1 MMNIWIENESAGKYL
16 YMERNTDNTAFENG
30 MLRSMAADCILYPKA
45 VFKNGKSCY
54 ECNISG
60 LTQFSD
66 YMSRHSFGAEDLS
79 SVLIQ
84 ISNAVNAVKNYLLDE
99 NSLLLES
106 ENIFS
111 DEKGNELKFCVLPGN
126 RKSFEKS
133 LRVLI
138 TELLRHVDTNSHE
151 ALRLGF
157 RLFQAV
163 SDPNY
168 RLHDVLEKIVGFRT
182 SGDAAQTEQPALDSF
197 TDSFS
202 EEAGEPRIHTTAAV
216 QTNGLRFREAEEAD
230 TPRADTVRPDFFRSD
245 PAEFPDQDPG
255 KQQEPGPGI
264 KEFMM
269 PSLRG
274 WLISQVILGSGV
286 ALVWLLKG
294 AGLARKMLP
303 FYLVFAVCV
312 TIYYV
317 VEILLKRRRN
327 QTEEK

>member
-1 MMNIWIENESAGKYL
+1 
-16 YMERNTDNTAFENG
+16 
-30 MLRSMAADCILYPKA
+30 MAADCILYPKA

-66 YMSRHSFGAEDLS
+66 YMSRHSFGAEELS

-84 ISNAVNAVKNYLLDE
+84 VSNAVNAVKNYLLDE

-168 RLHDVLEKIVGFRT
+168 RLHDVLERIVGFRA
-182 SGDAAQTEQPALDSF
+182 SGDAAQAEQPALDSF
-197 TDSFS
+197 MESGP
-202 EEAGEPRIHTTAAV
+202 EEFGESGIHAAAAS
-216 QTNGLRFREAEEAD
+216 QSDRFRLWEAEETDNLQTGA
-230 TPRADTVRPDFFRSD
+230 VRPDFFRSD
-245 PAEFPDQDPG
+245 PADFPDQDPG
-255 KQQEPGPGI
+255 RRQEPETNPGI
-264 KEFMM
+264 KELIM

-274 WLISQVILGSGV
+274 WLISQVILGSGF

-303 FYLVFAVCV
+303 FYIVFAVCV
-312 TIYYV
+312 TLYYV
-317 VEILLKRRRN
+317 IDMILKNRKSVRDQN
-327 QTEEK
+327 

>member
-66 YMSRHSFGAEDLS
+66 YMSRHSFGAEELS

-163 SDPNY
+163 SDPDY
-168 RLHDVLEKIVGFRT
+168 RLHDVLERIVGFRA
-182 SGDAAQTEQPALDSF
+182 SGDTAQTDLTALDSF

-202 EEAGEPRIHTTAAV
+202 EETRESRTHTADTV
-216 QTNGLRFREAEEAD
+216 QTNGFRFREAEETD
-230 TPRADTVRPDFFRSD
+230 TQRADVSHPDFLRSD
-245 PAEFPDQDPG
+245 SAGFSDQDPE
-255 KQQEPGPGI
+255 KRPDSGI
-264 KEFMM
+264 KEFII

-286 ALVWLLKG
+286 VLVWLLKG
-294 AGLARKMLP
+294 AGLAGKMLP
-303 FYLVFAVCV
+303 FYLIFAVCV
-312 TIYYV
+312 TLYYV
-317 VEILLKRRRN
+317 VEILLKRRKN